1 MADSDTKRKRLSTR
15 DIQSYFTA
23 LTEKLTTRC
32 DVESNKPQS
41 YTDLDSNELNQNQ
54 KEDPITSET
63 EKPPPPSRL
72 LVLTMTI
79 TKIITNS
86 PASMTNWAPRGQIL
100 GSITMWD
107 PCGPFAGIS
116 ALLETT

>member
-23 LTEKLTTRC
+23 PTEKMTTRC

-54 KEDPITSET
+54 KEDPIASESK
-63 EKPPPPSRL
+63 KPPPQS
-72 LVLTMTI
+72 
-79 TKIITNS
+79 S
-86 PASMTNWAPRGQIL
+86 ASVDSDNNQNHNKWPNV
-100 GSITMWD
+100 
-107 PCGPFAGIS
+107 P
-116 ALLETT
+116 

>member
-23 LTEKLTTRC
+23 PTEKMTTRC

-54 KEDPITSET
+54 KEDPIASESET
-63 EKPPPPSRL
+63 PPRRL
-72 LVLTMTI
+72 LALTMTMTL
-79 TKIITNS
+79 TKIITNGRTSHKVNSS
-86 PASMTNWAPRGQIL
+86 PPSSLVLT
-100 GSITMWD
+100 IT
-107 PCGPFAGIS
+107 
-116 ALLETT
+116 TTIKCLTYKNRRV

>member
-23 LTEKLTTRC
+23 PTEKMTTRC

-54 KEDPITSET
+54 KEDPIASES
-63 EKPPPPSRL
+63 EKPPPPTPPSRL
-72 LVLTMTI
+72 LALTMTI
-79 TKIITNS
+79 TKIITNGRTSHKVNSS
-86 PASMTNWAPRGQIL
+86 PPSPLVLT
-100 GSITMWD
+100 ITTIK
-107 PCGPFAGIS
+107 CLIYKNRRV
-116 ALLETT
+116 

>member
-23 LTEKLTTRC
+23 PTEKMTTQC

-54 KEDPITSET
+54 KEVPIASES
-63 EKPPPPSRL
+63 EKPPAPTSRL
-72 LVLTMTI
+72 LALTMTI
-79 TKIITNS
+79 TKIITNGRTSHKVNSS
-86 PASMTNWAPRGQIL
+86 PPSPLVLT
-100 GSITMWD
+100 IT
-107 PCGPFAGIS
+107 
-116 ALLETT
+116 TTIKCLTYKNRRV

>member
-1 MADSDTKRKRLSTR
+1 MADSDTKWKRLSTR

-63 EKPPPPSRL
+63 EKPPTQLS
-72 LVLTMTI
+72 
-79 TKIITNS
+79 
-86 PASMTNWAPRGQIL
+86 ASVDNDNNQNHNKFPNA
-100 GSITMWD
+100 SE
-107 PCGPFAGIS
+107 S
-116 ALLETT
+116 E